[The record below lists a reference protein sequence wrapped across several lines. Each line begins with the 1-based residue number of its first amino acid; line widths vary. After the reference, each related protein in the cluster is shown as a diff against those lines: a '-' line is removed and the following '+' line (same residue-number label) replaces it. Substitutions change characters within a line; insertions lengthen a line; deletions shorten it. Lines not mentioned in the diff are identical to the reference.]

1 MILRVYVDTSVIG
14 GCLDEEFGV
23 YSQRLFGDFDRGR
36 FRAVIS
42 DITLAELETAPPGV
56 RWLLTRPGLAE
67 AERVEINDEAVALA
81 DTYIREGA
89 ALESSRVDALHIAVA
104 TVSRVDVVVSWNF
117 RHIVKLS
124 RIRAYNAVNLKLG
137 YPGPEIRSPLEV
149 YYDEE

>member
-1 MILRVYVDTSVIG
+1 MIPRVYVDTSVIG

-23 YSQRLFGDFDRGR
+23 YSQRLVDDFDRRR

-56 RWLLTRPGLAE
+56 RQLLGRPGLVE
-67 AERVEINDEAVALA
+67 AERVNVEDEAVTLA
-81 DTYIREGA
+81 DAYIRDGA
-89 ALESSRVDALHIAVA
+89 ALENNRADALHIAVA
-104 TVSRVDVVVSWNF
+104 TVNRVDVVVSWNF

-137 YPGPEIRSPLEV
+137 YPELEIRSPLEV
-149 YYDEE
+149 YYEEG